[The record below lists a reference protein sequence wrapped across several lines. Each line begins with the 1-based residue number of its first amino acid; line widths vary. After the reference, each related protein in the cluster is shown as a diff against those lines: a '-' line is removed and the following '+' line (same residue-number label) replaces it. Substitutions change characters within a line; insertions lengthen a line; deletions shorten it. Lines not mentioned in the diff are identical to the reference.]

1 MKNLKIY
8 LYVSLLCAALLASC
22 EKGSIPEPQDPDNNP
37 SESTAPVINSYST
50 KFDNKAVYDEKLV
63 IVGENFA
70 ETKSDNIV
78 MFDSTKAS
86 VLTASPT
93 ELTVKIPRINKAHA
107 VLSVEVG
114 GQVSNKRAIYYD
126 AVRCDSVLLFQ
137 TAKVERIREGVE
149 WKQLETTWRG
159 APRSINVVCITP
171 STQNKLGLALPSA
184 LATTSATSKA
194 EDALVAINASYFS
207 STSTGFVRINGVDK
221 CAGNTYSDSDY
232 YKNNGVF
239 VFSDNLPNIKEVKNN
254 AAAAKLPDQNIQCC
268 GPLLAIDSNDIKQEN
283 VSHCTT
289 AHPRTVIGVTDDGRV
304 LFVVVDGRFEGK
316 AEGMSTT
323 MLQELMRLLGAKH
336 ALNLDGGGSS
346 TMYIKDKGVVNH
358 VCNSGSSWDKVVE
371 RKVASIIY
379 VK

>member
-1 MKNLKIY
+1 MRLKRLILSFVLFGTLVLGY
-8 LYVSLLCAALLASC
+8 SC
-22 EKGSIPEPQDPDNNP
+22 EKEMPDDGNI
-37 SESTAPVINSYST
+37 EGGEEIMGDPVIDSYST
-50 KFDNKAVYDEKLV
+50 KFDNKAVFDQSV
-63 IVGENFA
+63 IITGKNFA
-70 ETKSDNIV
+70 EKKSSNIV
-78 MFDSTKAS
+78 TFNDIKVNIVSASSTQ
-86 VLTASPT
+86 
-93 ELTVKIPRINKAHA
+93 LTVKVPRIEQPHA
-107 VLSVEVG
+107 VICVEVG
-114 GQVSNKRAIYYD
+114 GKKSNRRVIYYD
-126 AVRCDSVLLFQ
+126 ERRCDSVLLFQ
-137 TAKVERIREGVE
+137 GARVETLRKGVE

-221 CAGNTYSDSDY
+221 CTGNTYSDSDY

-268 GPLLAIDSNDIKQEN
+268 GPLLILDGVEQPQAD
-283 VSHCTT
+283 VSHCTDT
-289 AHPRTVIGVTDDGRV
+289 HPRTIIGVTEDGRV

-323 MLQELMRLLGAKH
+323 MLQELMYLLGAKH

-346 TMYIKDKGVVNH
+346 TMYINGKGVVNH
-358 VCNSGSSWDKVVE
+358 VCNSGSTWDKVAE
-371 RKVASIIY
+371 RKVSTIIY